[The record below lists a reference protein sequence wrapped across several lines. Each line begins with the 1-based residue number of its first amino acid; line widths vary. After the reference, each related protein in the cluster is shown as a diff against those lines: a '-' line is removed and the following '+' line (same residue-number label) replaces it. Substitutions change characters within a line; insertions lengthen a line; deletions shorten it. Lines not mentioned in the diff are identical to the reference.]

1 MSTDDRVKSA
11 TAHWGPRF
19 VANGVSLTDFEEVTA
34 SISNWDD
41 WCQAWS
47 DRALV
52 HEELGEDAHNRKK
65 FLTAG
70 EHLQRAGIYYHFA
83 SFLFVHDIPQMRIA
97 HFKGVGCRT
106 RALPYLLPAG
116 ERVEMPYEGKWLAGI
131 RVVGTD
137 LRPCGFGRA
146 LLRNVLKIADSFFNF
161 MVGIVLVTFTK
172 DWQRVGDMLARTI
185 VIRKAEAQR
194 YAGPNSFGR

>member
-47 DRALV
+47 ERALV

-83 SFLFVHDIPQMRIA
+83 SFLFVHDIPQMRRITSYNVCYT
-97 HFKGVGCRT
+97 KLL
-106 RALPYLLPAG
+106 RALGALTA
-116 ERVEMPYEGKWLAGI
+116 VASAIVKSI
-131 RVVGTD
+131 RT
-137 LRPCGFGRA
+137 
-146 LLRNVLKIADSFFNF
+146 
-161 MVGIVLVTFTK
+161 
-172 DWQRVGDMLARTI
+172 
-185 VIRKAEAQR
+185 
-194 YAGPNSFGR
+194 